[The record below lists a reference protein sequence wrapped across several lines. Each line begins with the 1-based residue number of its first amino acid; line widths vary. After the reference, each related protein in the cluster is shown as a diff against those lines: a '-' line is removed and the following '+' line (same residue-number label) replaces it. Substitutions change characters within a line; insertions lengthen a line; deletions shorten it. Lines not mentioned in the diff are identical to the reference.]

1 MKTVLCHRGTPLFFC
16 LLAVL
21 CCSCVKQ
28 FSPNQAMSSP
38 KIAGETKV
46 KELMESRDQSLVQTA
61 VPVKPLPTKVA
72 IPLKLTLQEAV
83 LIGLEQN
90 QNFHVERL
98 KPTIN
103 RSAEEVERA
112 AFDPLLTAK
121 ASHSHGTGY
130 LSNGTDSLASTT
142 TSSLRQA
149 VDRET
154 TSTGVGL
161 SQATS
166 LGATITLNADQEK
179 ELVPDANSSS
189 RQQNWDLTITQA
201 LLRGRGPD
209 VTLAR
214 LRQSR
219 LDTEMSLYELQG
231 TAETLVA
238 NIEQAY
244 WDLVLA
250 DRNLATYQQSLTI
263 ANQQLEEVMERIK
276 VGAIAENE
284 AASAEAEAAERY
296 QQLVSARGTL
306 AKAKLNLLHLVN
318 PGGQA
323 DWQAEITL
331 SDTPELSDMSVDA
344 VDHHVALAMSKRADL
359 NQARLLVRRNDLEVT
374 QTKNGLLPKLDLFLS
389 LGGSRYSYSFAGH
402 DDMTTN
408 DSAYAGGLSLEFPL
422 KNRESKAKHAAASW
436 SLEQANAA
444 LSNMEQLVQVEVRS
458 AHVDVEQASAQV
470 KAATATATLREK
482 ALALEQE
489 KFRLGRST
497 TIQVAQAQ
505 RDLLESQILQSK
517 AVVGARK
524 AMLDLHRLEGSLLTH
539 LGIMP

>member
-1 MKTVLCHRGTPLFFC
+1 MKRVLCHRGIPLFLSLIV
-16 LLAVL
+16 LLS
-21 CCSCVKQ
+21 CSCVKQ
-28 FSPNQAMSSP
+28 FSPDHAMSGP
-38 KIAGETKV
+38 KITGETKV
-46 KELMESRDQSLVQTA
+46 RELMESRDLSLVQETVTTRPMVDKVT
-61 VPVKPLPTKVA
+61 VPVK
-72 IPLKLTLQEAV
+72 LTLKEAV
-83 LIGLEQN
+83 LTGLEHN
-90 QNFHVERL
+90 QNFLVERL
-98 KPTIN
+98 KPTIS
-103 RSAEEVERA
+103 RSTEEVERA
-112 AFDPLLTAK
+112 AFDPLFTAK
-121 ASHSHGTGY
+121 ASHGHGPGY
-130 LSNGTDSLASTT
+130 LSDGTDTWP
-142 TSSLRQA
+142 LRQA
-149 VDRET
+149 IDRET
-154 TSTGVGL
+154 TSSGVSL
-161 SQATS
+161 SQTTS

-179 ELVPDANSSS
+179 ETVPDTNDSS
-189 RQQNWDLTITQA
+189 RQQQNWDLTVTQA

-231 TAETLVA
+231 TAETLAA

-244 WDLVLA
+244 WNLVLA
-250 DRNLATYQQSLTI
+250 ERNVTIYQQSVSI
-263 ANQQLEEVMERIK
+263 ASQQLEEVLERIR
-276 VGAIAENE
+276 VGALAENE

-331 SDTPELSDMSVDA
+331 SDPPELSDMSVDA
-344 VDHHVALAMSKRADL
+344 VDQHVALAMSKRADL
-359 NQARLLVRRNDLEVT
+359 NQARLLVRRNNLEVI

-389 LGGSRYSYSFAGH
+389 LGGSRYTYSFAGH

-408 DSAYAGGLSLEFPL
+408 DNAYAGGLSLEFPL
-422 KNRESKAKHAAASW
+422 RNREAKAKHVAAGW

-470 KAATATATLREK
+470 KAATATATLRER

-505 RDLLESQILQSK
+505 RDLVESQILQSE

-524 AMLDLHRLEGSLLTH
+524 AMLDLHRLEGSLLPH
-539 LGIMP
+539 LGIAP